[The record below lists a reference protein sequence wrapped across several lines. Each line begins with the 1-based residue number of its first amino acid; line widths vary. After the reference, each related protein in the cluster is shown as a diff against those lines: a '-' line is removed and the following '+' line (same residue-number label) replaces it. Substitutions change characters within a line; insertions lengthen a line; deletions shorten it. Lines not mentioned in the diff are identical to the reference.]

1 MTTLTTYNQSVQSYI
16 TYSGNRPNRTI
27 KINRLDLLN
36 KQIES
41 EGLIFTQLFPRKK
54 SIVLDEIL
62 YYLSA
67 NGICKVGA
75 DHLANK
81 LNVSIRTV
89 YDTVRSMK
97 ATNQFVVGRL
107 ADNGIGKYVF
117 VDKLHKDFRNI
128 MQQVFKMDTVE
139 VAIQFAGHFAGLQK
153 PKTIERVSV
162 DSKKESPILY
172 NRKQANN
179 YLYNQIKNVIESEVP
194 KRISE
199 QRKYLS
205 MYSTNKYQSMLF
217 EFIQAMD
224 YPVLIKNKAAIL
236 ALRIGSECTSERF
249 VLAKDTIQALATD
262 IALGK
267 QFESIP
273 AVFEG
278 ALQKAINESV
288 LPKNNQLEQKH
299 NKVTFYDWLKERGST
314 E

>member
-1 MTTLTTYNQSVQSYI
+1 MTKTLTAYNQSVQTYI
-16 TYSGNRPNRTI
+16 TYSGHRPNRTI

-36 KQIES
+36 EKLES

-75 DHLANK
+75 GHLANK

-117 VDKLHKDFRNI
+117 VDKYHKDFRNI
-128 MQQVFKMDTVE
+128 MQEVFKLDAVE
-139 VAIQFAGHFAGLQK
+139 VAIQFASHFAGLRK
-153 PKTIERVSV
+153 SKTVERVSV
-162 DSKKESPILY
+162 DSQKESSILY
-172 NRKQANN
+172 NKKQANN
-179 YLYNQIKNVIESEVP
+179 YIYNQIKNVIESETP
-194 KRISE
+194 QSIDE
-199 QRKYLS
+199 QCEYLNI
-205 MYSTNKYQSMLF
+205 YSTNKYQSMLF
-217 EFIQAMD
+217 EFIKVMD
-224 YPVLIKNKAAIL
+224 YPTSIKNNAAIL
-236 ALRIGSECTSERF
+236 SLRIGSECTSERF
-249 VLAKDTIQALATD
+249 LLAKDTIQALATD

-267 QFESIP
+267 QFDSIS

-278 ALQKAINESV
+278 ALQKAINESAPV
-288 LPKNNQLEQKH
+288 INQSEQKQS
-299 NKVTFYDWLKERGST
+299 KVTFYNWLEERGST